1 MSLLCPS
8 IHLVRK
14 YVDLNERERLS
25 NVTLKPIK
33 VKEHLLYCCPT
44 FHSHDRVVNNDHRS
58 YHNMSVNGP
67 YHRVGWYYLYE
78 CERLLVYN

>member
-44 FHSHDRVVNNDHRS
+44 FQS
-58 YHNMSVNGP
+58 
-67 YHRVGWYYLYE
+67 
-78 CERLLVYN
+78 